1 MRGFDTIGSATLIA
15 YDDGPVLTT
24 DAWIND
30 GAFFGSWGHDYSI
43 PAEQM
48 AGIRG
53 ARFHWF
59 SHGHPDHLNIESLP
73 DLSSGVFLLADHYG
87 SRIARELTSAGHRV
101 EVLRDW
107 EWRQLSPAIRVC
119 TVANQNQDSIL
130 LVDINGRLV
139 IDANDSPDF
148 GEAWRVR
155 RIARQYR
162 EAYLLQLHGW
172 GGADMINLFAAD
184 GGRLISIPQKR
195 RPIAPRAQRA
205 ALTYG
210 AQHVIPFSSF
220 HRYQR
225 TDSVWANVLV
235 PELADYQTNALPN
248 GPQILPAFVR
258 VDCET
263 DAVTPI
269 DPPRNDRPAQ
279 PPEAFGD
286 SWSDA
291 LTAEDRAKIDRYFR
305 SREALRDHFGFV
317 EVTAGGATATVDLN
331 PKLRQRGF
339 SFEAP
344 RNSLMA
350 AIDYEVFDDLL
361 IGNFMRTTLHGVDS
375 LYPHFSPF
383 VAKYADN
390 GGAKTKAELGSYFG
404 HYFLRDPAAR
414 IVKHLATSS
423 EQVLRTALPE
433 NSAMFRE
440 AKRLYY
446 SLASRS

>member
-1 MRGFDTIGSATLIA
+1 MRAFDTIGSATLIA

-24 DAWIND
+24 DAWINE
-30 GAFFGSWGHDYSI
+30 AAYFGSWGHDYCI

-73 DLSSGVFLLADHYG
+73 DLTGGVFLLADHYG
-87 SRIARELTSAGHRV
+87 SRIAHELTTAGHRV

-107 EWRQLSPAIRVC
+107 EWRRLSPAIRVC

-162 EAYLLQLHGW
+162 EVYLLQLHGW
-172 GGADMINLFAAD
+172 GGADMLNLFAPD
-184 GGRLISIPQKR
+184 GANLVSIAQKQ

-205 ALTYG
+205 ALSYG
-210 AQHVIPFSSF
+210 ANHVIPFSSF

-225 TDSVWANVLV
+225 TDSAWANALV
-235 PELADYQTNALPN
+235 PELADYQSNALAKA
-248 GPQILPAFVR
+248 PQMLPAFVR

-269 DPPRNDRPAQ
+269 DPPRNDRPAR
-279 PPEAFGD
+279 PPEDFGD

-291 LTAEDRAKIDRYFR
+291 LTAEDKAKIDRYFR
-305 SREALRDHFGFV
+305 AREALRDHFGFI
-317 EVTAGGATATVDLN
+317 EVTAGGSTATVDLI
-331 PKLRQRGF
+331 PQRRDRGF

-361 IGNFMRTTLHGVDS
+361 IGNFMRTTLHGVEG

-390 GGAKTKAELGSYFG
+390 GGAKTKPELGRYFG
-404 HYFLRDPAAR
+404 HYFLRDPVAR
-414 IVKHLATSS
+414 IVNQLTSAS
-423 EQVLRTALPE
+423 EQVLRKALPE

-446 SLASRS
+446 SRASRS